1 MMTIVQCQPSW
12 LRYFIWIDLLCALC
26 VSVTSALTFDRLLL
40 NAEVTETRRTQRCS
54 QNEFSCARRSRDE
67 VALKNENSQSQKL
80 CQKNKILR
88 TCYTEE
94 AQRRNWSHSKWVSV

>member
-54 QNEFSCARRSRDE
+54 QNEFSRARRSRDE
-67 VALKNENSQSQKL
+67 VALKNENSQSQKTL
-80 CQKNKILR
+80 SEKQDLKNLLHR
-88 TCYTEE
+88 GSTEKKLE
-94 AQRRNWSHSKWVSV
+94 SQ